1 MTAFYAP
8 APVSLVTTILFPFI
22 LEHGMKVFRKS
33 VLAVAAVLLTAGA
46 DAANAGVSITEVAP
60 WSSASSAVGAD
71 WFELTNSSTTA
82 IDISGW
88 KVDDDSKSFA
98 KAVALN
104 GISSIAAGQSVIF
117 IESSSSAKAS
127 AFIANWF
134 GGKAP
139 SGLLIGF
146 YSGSGVGLSA
156 DGDAL
161 NIYNAGGALQ
171 ANVSFG
177 ASDSSAPFRTFD
189 NAAGVNGTKISTLSR
204 AGVNGAFTLAS
215 GKEIGSPGSIAAVP
229 EPESYAMLFAGLGL
243 IGAIARRRLRQL

>member
-1 MTAFYAP
+1 
-8 APVSLVTTILFPFI
+8 
-22 LEHGMKVFRKS
+22 MKAFRKS
-33 VLAVAAVLLTAGA
+33 VLALAAVLLTAGA
-46 DAANAGVSITEVAP
+46 GAANAGVSITEVAP
-60 WSSASSAVGAD
+60 WSSGNSAVGAD
-71 WFELTNSSTTA
+71 WFELTNTGATA
-82 IDISGW
+82 LSISGW
-88 KVDDDSKSFA
+88 KVDDNSNSFSSA
-98 KAVALN
+98 AALS

-127 AFIANWF
+127 TFISNRF

-161 NIYNAGGALQ
+161 NIYNASGVLQ

-177 ASDSSAPFRTFD
+177 VSDSSAPFQTFD
-189 NAAGVNGTKISTLSR
+189 NAAGLNGTKISTLSS
-204 AGVNGAFTLAS
+204 AGVNGAFTIAS

-229 EPESYAMLFAGLGL
+229 EPESYAMLLAGLGL
-243 IGAIARRRLRQL
+243 IGAIARRRTRRL